1 MRKTKILTI
10 AAGMAT
16 AFMFTTGAMAADWPQ
31 FLGLEGSQ
39 GVTNALTP
47 KTSADV
53 AMRWEMT
60 TSSAANNNV
69 RGWTDVPGTPIVV
82 GDYVYCYSSEYLR
95 KIDLKT
101 GKEVGKAQ
109 VYGAPVNQFFINI
122 TYAEGMIFVPVQ
134 TDNLDNDGVEIK
146 GCFIRVYDAET
157 LEPLYVTE
165 QIPGGQMQSPIMYHD
180 GYIVTGTYGRNNRYA
195 GFTVKDEDTTK
206 SNEIKKMSWSVETG
220 NKYGFSFCGAAYVGD
235 YCYFAGGDTLY
246 IVKYKTGET
255 AKLELGADYNSH
267 STLTYSSE
275 TKRLYVPAN
284 NPEGGASIFSFELG
298 ADGMPNKAT
307 ALEWK
312 SGTVEGGTQ
321 SSAVIYKGRLYIGGG
336 GGTMGSLEPF
346 HVVDAKTMKEI
357 YSVPVCAKGSAAIS
371 TAYATAANNYQV
383 YIYMVPYAPVDGE
396 SELWIIKDS
405 QGQTKADYEV
415 VKGVGRAQY
424 CSQSLVPTADGGLVW
439 YNDAAAL
446 YCYENKNAATSGT
459 TVTTPV
465 TTPVT
470 GNVFTD
476 INDSWAKDD
485 ILYLYDKKIVNG
497 MDATHFEPES
507 TLTRAEFAQM
517 LAKLSGAELTK
528 PEKQEFNDVKVNDWY
543 APAVAWAS
551 KTGLTNGNGAGGF
564 EPNAKLSRQDMTVM
578 LARYAKELANLEL
591 PKSETAIAYT
601 DAADIADYAK
611 EAVTTLQ
618 QGGVVGGADKNS
630 GNKFAPKANAT
641 RAMAASAV
649 ANLTRAMQG

>member
-1 MRKTKILTI
+1 MKKSRILTI

-31 FLGLEGSQ
+31 FLGEEGSQ
-39 GVTNALTP
+39 GVAKALTP
-47 KTSADV
+47 KTSTDV
-53 AMRWEMT
+53 AMRWDMA
-60 TSSAANNNV
+60 TSSEGADGM

-95 KIDLKT
+95 KLDLKT
-101 GKEVGKAQ
+101 GKEVDKVQ
-109 VYGAPVNQFFINI
+109 VYGEPVNQFFIDI
-122 TYAEGMIFVPVQ
+122 AYGDGMIFVPVQ
-134 TDNLDNDGVEIK
+134 KDNLATDGVDMEK

-157 LEPLYVTE
+157 LDPLYVTE
-165 QIPGGQMQSPIMYHD
+165 IIPGGQMQSPIMYHD
-180 GYIVTGTYGRNNRYA
+180 GYIVTGTYGRNNCYA
-195 GFTVKDEDTTK
+195 GFTVKDEDKTK
-206 SNEIKKMSWSVETG
+206 TNEIKKMSWNVATG

-235 YCYFAGGDTLY
+235 YCYFAGGDTMY
-246 IVKYKTGET
+246 IVKYKTGEV
-255 AKLELGADYNSH
+255 ARFSLGENYNSH
-267 STLTYSSE
+267 STLTYSAE

-284 NPEGGASIFSFELG
+284 NPDGGASIFAFELG
-298 ADGMPNKAT
+298 ADGMPNKST

-312 SGTVEGGTQ
+312 SGTEGGGTQ

-336 GGTMGSLEPF
+336 GGTMGSAEPF

-357 YSVPVCAKGSAAIS
+357 YSVPVLSKGSAAVS
-371 TAYATAANNYQV
+371 TAYATAENGYQV
-383 YIYMVPYAPVDGE
+383 YIYMVPYAPVNGE

-424 CSQSLVPTADGGLVW
+424 CSQSLIPTEDGGLIW

-446 YCYENKNAATSGT
+446 YCYENKNVTTSAVTTTPTTSGAF
-459 TVTTPV
+459 V
-465 TTPVT
+465 
-470 GNVFTD
+470 D
-476 INDSWAKDD
+476 IANSWAKDD
-485 ILYLYDKKIVNG
+485 ILFLSDKKIVNG
-497 MDATHFEPES
+497 KDATHFEPES

-528 PEKQEFNDVKVNDWY
+528 PAKQQFNDVKVNDWF
-543 APAVAWAS
+543 APAVSWAA
-551 KTGLTNGNGAGGF
+551 KVGLTNGNGAGGF

-578 LARYAKELANLEL
+578 LARYAKELAKLEL
-591 PKSETAIAYT
+591 AKTEAAITYT
-601 DAADIADYAK
+601 DAAEIADYAT
-611 EAVTTLQ
+611 EAVATLQ
-618 QGGVVGGADKNS
+618 QGGIVGGADKNG

-649 ANLTRAMQG
+649 ANLARVMQID